1 MPGLGG
7 KDGKPGEVSE
17 VKGGIMAGAET
28 RGW

>member
-7 KDGKPGEVSE
+7 KDGKPEVIE
-17 VKGGIMAGAET
+17 VKGGIIAGAET